1 MLCVRAIAVD
11 TTNAAGVSA
20 LNKRGA
26 CMGSY
31 LFTGGRF
38 LDPRRDE
45 LIDGIEVLVENN
57 LIKEVSDRP
66 IAAAAAQRV
75 SIGGRTLM
83 PGLIDAHIHVTL
95 LEVNLRLLAD
105 IPLTLLAAK
114 GSVAMRAMLDRG
126 FTSLRDTGGADWGIK
141 AAVER
146 GLFLGPRLF
155 IAGQPLSQTGGHGDF
170 RSRTQSQTFCA
181 CCSGLSWVSRVAD
194 GVPDVIKAAR
204 DELRKGADHIKIMV
218 SGGVASQLDPLESL
232 QYRVD
237 EIEAAVDEATRWG
250 TYVCAHAYSARAIER
265 AVRAGV
271 RTIEHGNL
279 IDAPTAALM
288 AERDAFLVPTLVAY
302 DALKRRGP
310 DYGLSAYSLEKNEIV
325 LEAGLRSL
333 EICRAAGVKIGFGS
347 DLLGQ
352 LQTDH
357 CDEFMLRS
365 GVMSAQEIIR
375 SATLVNAEILR
386 HTGKLGELVPGAFA
400 DLLVVDGDP
409 YRDLNVFRGDGG
421 RLDAIMLDGA
431 FVKNRL

>member
-1 MLCVRAIAVD
+1 
-11 TTNAAGVSA
+11 
-20 LNKRGA
+20 
-26 CMGSY
+26 MGSY
-31 LFTGGRF
+31 LFTGGQF
-38 LDPRRDE
+38 LDPRQDA
-45 LIDGIEVLVENN
+45 LIGGIEVLVEDN
-57 LIKEVSDRP
+57 LVKDVSDRP
-66 IAAAAAQRV
+66 ITAASAQRID
-75 SIGGRTLM
+75 IGGRTLM
-83 PGLIDAHIHVTL
+83 PGLIDAHIHLCLT
-95 LEVNLRLLAD
+95 EVNLQLLAD
-105 IPLTLLAAK
+105 VPLTLLAAK
-114 GSVAMRAMLDRG
+114 ASVNMRAMLERG
-126 FTSLRDTGGADWGIK
+126 FTTLRDTGGADWGVK
-141 AAVER
+141 AAVEQ
-146 GLFLGPRLF
+146 GLFVGPRLF

-170 RSRTQSQTFCA
+170 RKRTQSQTFCA

-237 EIEAAVDEATRWG
+237 EIEAAVEEATRWG
-250 TYVCAHAYSARAIER
+250 TYVCAHAYSAEAITR

-279 IDAPTAALM
+279 IDAPAAALM
-288 AERDAFLVPTLVAY
+288 AEREAFLVPTLVAY

-310 DYGLSAYSLEKNEIV
+310 DYGLSSVSLAKNEVV

-357 CDEFMLRS
+357 CVEFSLRREAMPAPD
-365 GVMSAQEIIR
+365 VIR
-375 SATLVNAEILR
+375 SATIVNAEIVR
-386 HTGKLGELVPGAFA
+386 QSGKLGELVPGAFA

-409 YRDLNVFRGDGG
+409 YRDLGVFRGDGA
-421 RLDAIMLDGA
+421 RLDGIMVDGGW
-431 FVKNRL
+431 VKNRL

>member
-1 MLCVRAIAVD
+1 
-11 TTNAAGVSA
+11 
-20 LNKRGA
+20 
-26 CMGSY
+26 MGSY

-45 LIDGIEVLVENN
+45 LIDGIEVLVEDA
-57 LIKEVSDRP
+57 LVKEVSDRP
-66 IAAAAAQRV
+66 ISASGARRID
-75 SIGGRTLM
+75 IGARTLM
-83 PGLIDAHIHVTL
+83 PGLIDAHIHVVLT
-95 LEVNLRLLAD
+95 EVNLQLLGD
-105 IPLTLLAAK
+105 IPLTLLSAK
-114 GSVAMRAMLDRG
+114 GSVAMRAMLERG
-126 FTSLRDTGGADWGIK
+126 FTTLRDTGGADWGIK
-141 AAVER
+141 AAVEQ
-146 GLFLGPRLF
+146 GLFVGPRLF

-170 RSRTQSQTFCA
+170 RTRTQTQTFCA
-181 CCSGLSWVSRVAD
+181 CCSGLTWASRVAD

-250 TYVCAHAYSARAIER
+250 TYVCAHAYSAKAVTR
-265 AVRAGV
+265 AVQAGV

-288 AERDAFLVPTLVAY
+288 AEHNAFLVPTLVAY
-302 DALKRRGP
+302 DALKRRGR
-310 DYGLSAYSLEKNEIV
+310 DYGLSAYSLAKNEIV

-357 CDEFMLRS
+357 CTEFALRS
-365 GVMSAQEIIR
+365 DLMSTQEIIR
-375 SATLVNAEILR
+375 SATLVNAEIVR
-386 HTGKLGELVPGAFA
+386 QSGRLGELVPGAFA
-400 DLLVVDGDP
+400 DLLVVDGNP
-409 YRDLNVFRGDGG
+409 YRDLGLFRSDGG
-421 RLDAIMLDGA
+421 HLDAIMANGVL
-431 FVKNRL
+431 VRNRL